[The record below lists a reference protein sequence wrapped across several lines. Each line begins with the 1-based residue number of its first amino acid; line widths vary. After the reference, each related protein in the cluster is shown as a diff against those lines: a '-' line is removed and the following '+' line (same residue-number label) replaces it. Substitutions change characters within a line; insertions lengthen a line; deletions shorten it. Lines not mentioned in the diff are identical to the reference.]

1 MKFSS
6 LIVLLTATLWITTA
20 KAQETFWAHEVVEFS
35 SELTPQQYSAQQI
48 LGEPNVLPNFGESPN
63 AWLPRR
69 PDNVDFIKVS
79 FKKAIKIQQIA
90 IAESFNPTAVKN
102 VYAYDESGKE
112 YLINSFTPR
121 ETEIPGRLF
130 NFFFD
135 MTEYKV
141 KAIKVEIDGSQVSGY
156 NGIDAIG
163 ISKSNIPIKVQIK
176 VTEPWGIGLYSERLG
191 ENVNSEYN
199 EIKPLV
205 SPDGNMLYF
214 SRQNHPDNVGG
225 IEDREDIWVSER
237 DKKTGDWKKAQNIG
251 APLNNDGP
259 NFISSITPDGNSL
272 VLGNSYGK
280 GSKMKSGV
288 SITNKTSKGW
298 SKPENIEIEGYRNL
312 SDKVSFHM
320 ANNRKVLIMSVDR
333 GDGEGGR
340 DLYVSFL
347 NEEEAWSEPI
357 TLGMDVNTASDEFA
371 PFLAA
376 DDKTLYFSTSGFSG
390 MGKNDIFV
398 AKRMDDTWQSWS
410 TPENLG
416 PEINSPN
423 DDEFFNLT
431 ADGKYA
437 YYSQGFTENNKDIFK
452 IELENGFKPDPII
465 LVKGVVFDSKTRDPL
480 SARIFYETLPGG
492 KEIGTIDSDPETGE
506 YQIMLPVGYNYG
518 YLAEAEDYVAISAN
532 IDLSSVEDYEEK
544 YHDLYLVPIEAGQT
558 VTLNNI
564 FFAFAK
570 FDLKPESFPEL
581 DRTVEFLNANPE
593 LRIEV
598 AGHTDSVG
606 PKAYNQTLSER
617 RAKAVYDYLVSKG
630 IDVSRVSSAG
640 YGEDKPIASN
650 DSEIN
655 GRELNRRV
663 EFIIKK

>member
-1 MKFSS
+1 MRFNSTI
-6 LIVLLTATLWITTA
+6 LFLAATLWITNLM
-20 KAQETFWAHEVVEFS
+20 AQDTQWAHEVVEFS
-35 SELTPQQYSAQQI
+35 SELTPQQYSANQV

-69 PDNVDFIKVS
+69 PDKVDFIKVS
-79 FKKAIKIQQIA
+79 FKKAIPIQQIA
-90 IAESFNPTAVKN
+90 IAESFNPTAVQN

-121 ETEIPGRLF
+121 ETEVPGRLF

-135 MTEYKV
+135 MTDYKV
-141 KAIKVEIDGSQVSGY
+141 KAIKVEINGAEVSGY

-163 ISKSNIPIKVQIK
+163 ISNSNIPIKVQIK
-176 VTEPWGIGLYSERLG
+176 VTEPWGIGLYAERLSD
-191 ENVNSEYN
+191 NVNSEYN
-199 EIKPLV
+199 EVKPLV
-205 SPDGNMLYF
+205 SPDGNILYF
-214 SRQNHPDNVGG
+214 SRQNHPDNIGG
-225 IEDREDIWVSER
+225 IDDREDIWVSER
-237 DKKTGDWKKAQNIG
+237 DKETGDWKKAQNIG
-251 APLNNDGP
+251 APLNNAGP

-280 GSKMKSGV
+280 GGKMKSGV

-298 SKPENIEIEGYRNL
+298 SKPEALEIEGYRNL

-333 GDGEGGR
+333 GDGMGGR
-340 DLYVSFL
+340 DLYVSFS
-347 NEEEAWSEPI
+347 EQEGIWSEPI
-357 TLGMDVNTASDEFA
+357 TLGSTVNSASDEFA

-376 DDKTLYFSTSGFSG
+376 DDKTLYFSTSGFPG

-398 AKRMDDTWQSWS
+398 TKRLDETWQNWS
-410 TPENLG
+410 QPENLG

-423 DDEFFNLT
+423 DDEFFNIT

-452 IELENGFKPDPII
+452 IELEKGFKPDPII
-465 LVKGVVFDSKTRDPL
+465 LVKGVVFDSKSREPL

-518 YLAEAEDYVAISAN
+518 YLAEAEGFVAISAN
-532 IDLSSVEDYEEK
+532 MDLSNVENYDEQ
-544 YHDLYLVPIEAGQT
+544 YHDLYLVPIEVGQT

-564 FFAFAK
+564 FFEFAK
-570 FDLKPESFPEL
+570 FGLKSESYPEL
-581 DRTVEFLNANPE
+581 DRTVEFMNSNPDVK
-593 LRIEV
+593 IEV

-606 PKAYNQTLSER
+606 PKAYNQTLSEL
-617 RAKAVYDYLVSKG
+617 RAKAVYDYLISKG
-630 IDVSRVSSAG
+630 VDASRVTSAG
-640 YGEDKPIASN
+640 YGEDKPVASN

-663 EFIIKK
+663 EFIIKE

>member
-1 MKFSS
+1 MKISS
-6 LIVLLTATLWITTA
+6 IFLSLAGILWVTSLYGQKTLWANKVI
-20 KAQETFWAHEVVEFS
+20 EFS
-35 SELTPQQYSAQQI
+35 SELTPQQYSANQV

-69 PDNVDFIKVS
+69 PDKLDFIKVS
-79 FKKAIKIQQIA
+79 FKKAIMIQQIA
-90 IAESFNPTAVKN
+90 IAESFNPTAIQN

-112 YLINSFTPR
+112 YLIHSFSPR

-141 KAIKVEIDGSQVSGY
+141 KAVKIEINGSEVPGY

-163 ISKSNIPIKVQIK
+163 ISNSNIPIKVQIK
-176 VTEPWGIGLYSERLG
+176 VIEPWGIGLYSDRLS

-205 SPDGNMLYF
+205 SPDGNVLYF

-225 IEDREDIWVSER
+225 IEDREDIWISER
-237 DKKTGDWKKAQNIG
+237 DKSTGEWKMAKNIG
-251 APLNNDGP
+251 APLNNAGP
-259 NFISSITPDGNSL
+259 NFVSSITPDGNSL
-272 VLGNSYGK
+272 VLGNQYRK
-280 GSKMKSGV
+280 RENMKSGV
-288 SITNKTSKGW
+288 SITNRTSKGW
-298 SKPENIEIEGYRNL
+298 SKPKNLEIEDFRNL

-340 DLYVSFL
+340 DLHVSFL
-347 NEEEAWSEPI
+347 NEDGNWGVPK
-357 TLGMDVNTASDEFA
+357 TLGKDINTASDEYA

-390 MGKNDIFV
+390 MGKNDIFLS
-398 AKRMDDTWQSWS
+398 KRLDDTWQNWS
-410 TPENLG
+410 EPTNLG

-423 DDEFFNLT
+423 DDEFFNIT
-431 ADGKYA
+431 VDGKFA
-437 YYSQGFTENNKDIFK
+437 YYSQGFSENNKDIFR
-452 IELENGFKPDPII
+452 IELEKGFKPDPII
-465 LVKGVVFDSKTRDPL
+465 LVKGIVFDSKSRDPL

-518 YLAEAEDYVAISAN
+518 YLAEAEGYVAISAN
-532 IDLSSVEDYEEK
+532 LDLSNVESFDEK
-544 YHDLYLVPIEAGQT
+544 YKDLYLVPIEKGQT

-570 FDLKPESFPEL
+570 HELKTESFPEL
-581 DRTVEFLNANPE
+581 DRTVQLLNENPDIS
-593 LRIEV
+593 IEV

-606 PKAYNQTLSER
+606 PKNYNQTLSEL
-617 RAKAVYDYLVSKG
+617 RAKAVYDYILGKG
-630 IDVSRVSSAG
+630 IAPSRLSSAG
-640 YGEDKPIASN
+640 YGEDKPVASN
-650 DSEIN
+650 ISEKN